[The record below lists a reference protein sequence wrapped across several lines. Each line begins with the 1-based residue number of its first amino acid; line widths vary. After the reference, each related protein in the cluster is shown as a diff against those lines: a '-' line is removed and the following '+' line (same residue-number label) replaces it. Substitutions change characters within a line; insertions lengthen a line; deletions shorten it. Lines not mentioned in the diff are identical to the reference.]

1 MACEF
6 LLLGFGAGFLNGL
19 LGLPG
24 PLHLAKGKAWRW
36 VEFLI
41 WVMVVIIHHL
51 KFEGGIESD
60 IQVCSWQVVDLS
72 HQPRG

>member
-24 PLHLAKGKAWRW
+24 PLHLVKGRTCW

-41 WVMVVIIHHL
+41 WVMVVILHHL
-51 KFEGGIESD
+51 RAVLNLIFKFVHG
-60 IQVCSWQVVDLS
+60 SWCRV
-72 HQPRG
+72 